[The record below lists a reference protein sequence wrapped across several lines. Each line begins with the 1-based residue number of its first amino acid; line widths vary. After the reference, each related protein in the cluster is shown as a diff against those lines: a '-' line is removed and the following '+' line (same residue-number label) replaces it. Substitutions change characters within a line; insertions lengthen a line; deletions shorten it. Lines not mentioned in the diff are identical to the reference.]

1 MTILQRRE
9 AGLRA
14 APLESGLGL
23 SEVPGRM
30 SGKQGSLL
38 ASQVPVRSLDFS
50 MTDAQRLM
58 VWKMGSLLLC
68 TK

>member
-14 APLESGLGL
+14 APPESGLGL
-23 SEVPGRM
+23 LEVPGRM

-38 ASQVPVRSLDFS
+38 ASQVPVRLLDFS

-58 VWKMGSLLLC
+58 VWKMGSSLLC

>member
-1 MTILQRRE
+1 
-9 AGLRA
+9 
-14 APLESGLGL
+14 
-23 SEVPGRM
+23 M

-50 MTDAQRLM
+50 MTDAQKLM
-58 VWKMGSLLLC
+58 VWKMGSSLLC

>member
-1 MTILQRRE
+1 MWISVRRE

-14 APLESGLGL
+14 APPESGLGL
-23 SEVPGRM
+23 SEVPSMM

-50 MTDAQRLM
+50 MTDTQRLM
-58 VWKMGSLLLC
+58 VWKMGSSLLC